1 MSDHI
6 SDSVSTNDHPAYG
19 SDAHLLWA
27 LEQLGQVLACRGVRA
42 VESPWVNRALDVSIS
57 HPDPR
62 FRARLATSCS
72 LRQLRRLATD
82 DEVLVRRSCARNPFV
97 IDLDIQLVLAAD
109 SDARVVHR
117 MLNTCDP
124 YREVVPVLLAS
135 PHRSVRKRLLG
146 LNLLDDL
153 LLELSRDPDPEISLF
168 AALTLQFRHD
178 DLAEAR

>member
-6 SDSVSTNDHPAYG
+6 FDPTNSDDHPAYG

-27 LEQLGQVLACRGVRA
+27 LEQLGQVLACRGERA
-42 VESPWVNRALDVSIS
+42 AESPWVNQALDVSIS

-62 FRARLATSCS
+62 FRARFARSCS
-72 LRQLRRLATD
+72 LRQLRRLVTD
-82 DEVLVRRSCARNPFV
+82 DEVLVRRACALNPFV

-124 YREVVPVLLAS
+124 YREVIPVLLAS
-135 PHRSVRKRLLG
+135 RHLSVRRRLLG
-146 LNLLDDL
+146 LNLLNDL
-153 LLELSRDPDPEISLF
+153 LVELGRDSDPEVALF
-168 AALTLQFRHD
+168 ADLILQFRHD